1 MCTIIDADSSGEIAA
16 GVASVGALAF
26 RDWMLAGPCCLVV
39 GGSRLRA
46 EFGRNF
52 GDLERAKSTT
62 VTEWLLQ
69 VSLAG
74 KLIEHD
80 DDEVDVRAGEVER
93 AGLCASND
101 FHIIALAQVASA
113 RMLYSRDRELQQDF
127 TNPALLDRPRGK
139 VYPRNRSLSA
149 SKRWLDRHRRLCG

>member
-1 MCTIIDADSSGEIAA
+1 MCAIVDADCSGEVAA
-16 GVASVGALAF
+16 GTASDGALAF
-26 RDWMLAGPCCLVV
+26 RDWMLTGPCCLVV

-46 EFGRNF
+46 EFGHNF

-80 DDEVDVRAGEVER
+80 NDEVDARAAEVER
-93 AGLCASND
+93 TGLCASND
-101 FHIIALAQVASA
+101 SHIIALAQVANA
-113 RMLYSRDRELQQDF
+113 RMLYSRDQDLHQDF
-127 TNPALLDRPRGK
+127 TNSTLLNRPRGK
-139 VYPRNRSLSA
+139 VYPRNRSLSE
-149 SKRWLDRHRRLCG
+149 SKRWLDRNRRLCS